1 MERGSKEF
9 AERMALCEK
18 NARPDSEIDTSE
30 IPPITEEMWARSM
43 SQEEATAF
51 KAARRKEAATV

>member
-1 MERGSKEF
+1 
-9 AERMALCEK
+9 MALCEK

-43 SQEEATAF
+43 SQEEARAF

>member
-18 NARPDSEIDTSE
+18 NASPDSEIDTSE

-43 SQEEATAF
+43 TREEAKAFRDARKNQAVTA
-51 KAARRKEAATV
+51 